1 MQSFILFQDPKKY
14 FLCVGNIDSTTSAET
29 FSLYLEYI
37 AGGDA
42 EIDSVVY
49 TEDRSTAV
57 VEFNTPVGMFIADF
71 ILPLKQ
77 NNIKYWILHWKSTDI
92 CQRKMTM
99 SDNNCNLTVFHGTF
113 IFHRFHCT
121 ISYYWQPLHGSVSF
135 LNSLARMAVYDC
147 VQITVFK
154 LNIIKSKKRKKIN
167 GTCI

>member
-29 FSLYLEYI
+29 CSLYLEYI

-77 NNIKYWILHWKSTDI
+77 NNIKY
-92 CQRKMTM
+92 
-99 SDNNCNLTVFHGTF
+99 
-113 IFHRFHCT
+113 
-121 ISYYWQPLHGSVSF
+121 
-135 LNSLARMAVYDC
+135 
-147 VQITVFK
+147 
-154 LNIIKSKKRKKIN
+154 
-167 GTCI
+167 